1 MTQEVSPRG
10 ERAAAPVC
18 YRHTDRETYVRCV
31 RCDRPICPDC
41 MNSASVGFQ
50 CPDCIREGNRGVR
63 EARTTFGG
71 RVAGNSKQMTLGL
84 IGINVAVFL
93 LVGATNP
100 AALSGGV
107 ITALHARFALDVG
120 AVARGEYYRLLTS
133 AFLHYGFVHIAF
145 NMYAL
150 WLFGSELERLYGRVR
165 FVTLYLVS
173 ALGGSVLAYLIVSP
187 PTPYSPGPLL
197 AGASG
202 AVFGLFG
209 AFFITARKV
218 GMQTGGIIALVGIN
232 LALGFVIPNIG
243 WQAHVGGLLTGSALA
258 AVLAYAPQGPRRRLI
273 QVAGTLAIVAVLC
286 IIVAL
291 RTAHFPVTA

>member
-50 CPDCIREGNRGVR
+50 CPDCVREGNRGVR

-100 AALSGGV
+100 AALARGV
-107 ITALHARFALDVG
+107 STTLHQHFAMVG
-120 AVARGEYYRLLTS
+120 VKVSHGEYYRLLTS
-133 AFLHYGFVHIAF
+133 AFLHYGPLHIAF

-150 WLFGSELERLYGRVR
+150 WLFGPELERLYGRAR
-165 FVTLYLVS
+165 FLTLYILS
-173 ALGGSVLAYLIVSP
+173 ALGGGAFAYLITDP
-187 PTPYSPGPLL
+187 NIQM